1 MKTNK
6 INKDRFI
13 INKDVAINEYRE
25 YIKDSSLHKDRVE
38 CRFYKI
44 NYNSNDGLNISFK
57 KVTSLHI
64 AILVDNYKCNWEDFN
79 IPEKS
84 KFFLEPHL
92 KIQNENDLI
101 NLIDEFNFIVK
112 NSSFKKL
119 ENVMLIA
126 NKFPRHK
133 ERPFKTYSYK
143 AKFINNNYN
152 KAKYQKTKTK
162 TLPRKVLWDLGEDLE
177 FVNEQ
182 DVKRF
187 KACFVWYYMYAKKP
201 KYINRSKT
209 VEKYK
214 LMFEKMNKMISE
226 ERYLEHLGRSL

>member
-25 YIKDSSLHKDRVE
+25 YIKDSSLNDKRVE
-38 CRFYKI
+38 CRFYT
-44 NYNSNDGLNISFK
+44 SNFNPKDGTTDVSFK
-57 KVTSLHI
+57 KTTLLHI
-64 AILVDNYKCNWEDFN
+64 TILVNNYKCNWKDFN
-79 IPEKS
+79 ISKKS
-84 KFFLEPHL
+84 KFFSGNRLT
-92 KIQNENDLI
+92 IQNENDLI

-119 ENVMLIA
+119 EHLMLIA

-133 ERPFKTYSYK
+133 NRPSKNYPYE
-143 AKFINNNYN
+143 ARFINNKN

-162 TLPRKVLWDLGEDLE
+162 TLPRSVWWDLGEDLE

-187 KACFVWYYMYAKKP
+187 KACFVWYYIYAKKP
-201 KYINRSKT
+201 KYIKRSKT

-214 LMFEKMNKMISE
+214 LMFERMNKMISE
-226 ERYLEHLGRSL
+226 ESYLEHLGRS

>member
-6 INKDRFI
+6 INRDEFF

-44 NYNSNDGLNISFK
+44 NYNSNDGLNVSFK
-57 KVTSLHI
+57 KVTSLHLT
-64 AILVDNYKCNWEDFN
+64 ILINEDYCKWEDYN
-79 IPEKS
+79 ISKQS
-84 KFFLEPHL
+84 KFFSDNRIS
-92 KIQNENDLI
+92 IQNENDLI

-112 NSSFKKL
+112 NCSFKKL
-119 ENVMLIA
+119 EESFLIR

-187 KACFVWYYMYAKKP
+187 KACFVWYYIYAKKP
-201 KYINRSKT
+201 KYIKRSKT

-214 LMFEKMNKMISE
+214 LMFERMNKMISE
-226 ERYLEHLGRSL
+226 ESYLEHLGRS